1 MPKQKLNLMQTDS
14 NAKIKDQIIYEDQ
27 LYHQNPDQKEWD
39 RPDFDTKGTVW
50 HKENKIVPFI
60 LYIM

>member
-1 MPKQKLNLMQTDS
+1 MQTDS

-27 LYHQNPDQKEWD
+27 LYHQNPDQEEWD
-39 RPDFDTKGTVW
+39 RPDFDTRGTVW

-60 LYIM
+60 FYIM